1 MKKQFKRFSVFL
13 LKLLL
18 LLFIITV
25 AWTTL
30 YKFVNPPIT
39 PLMITRYFEQ
49 TGDQKSL
56 KTQWKNYDEISS
68 NMKMAVIAAEDQT
81 FPFNNGFDLNSIEEA
96 IDDRLEGGRLRGAST
111 ISQQTAKN
119 VFLWPERSWTRKV
132 LEAYFTVLIEQIWGK
147 KRILEV
153 YLNIIETGKG
163 IYGVDQAAQVYF
175 GRSAKNL
182 DIVDSAL
189 IAATLPNP
197 RLWSP
202 AKPTDYLLEREKWI
216 RGQINGLGGS
226 SYLKNIE

>member
-25 AWTTL
+25 AWATL
-30 YKFVNPPIT
+30 YKIVNPSIT
-39 PLMITRYFEQ
+39 PLMLIRYFEQ
-49 TGDQKSL
+49 PNGQRSFKAEWKS
-56 KTQWKNYDEISS
+56 YDEISN

-81 FPFNNGFDLNSIEEA
+81 FPFNNGFDFHSIEDA

-132 LEAYFTVLIEQIWGK
+132 MEAYFTVLIEQIWGK

-153 YLNIIETGKG
+153 YLNVIETGNG
-163 IYGVDQAAQVYF
+163 VYGVEQAAQVYY

-189 IAATLPNP
+189 IAAMLPNP

-202 AKPTDYLLEREKWI
+202 AKPTEYLLEREKWI

>member
-1 MKKQFKRFSVFL
+1 MKKLFKKISVFL

-18 LLFIITV
+18 LLIIISI
-25 AWTTL
+25 AWVTL

-39 PLMITRYFEQ
+39 PLMLTRYFEQ
-49 TGDQKSL
+49 DSGQRSFKAE
-56 KTQWKNYDEISS
+56 WKNYNEISN
-68 NMKMAVIAAEDQT
+68 NMKIAVIAAEDQT
-81 FPFNNGFDLNSIEEA
+81 FPFNNGFDFHSIEEA

-147 KRILEV
+147 ERILEV
-153 YLNIIETGKG
+153 YLNVIETGNG
-163 IYGVDQAAQVYF
+163 IYGVEEAAQVYY

-202 AKPTDYLLEREKWI
+202 SKPTDYLLEREKWI
-216 RGQINGLGGS
+216 REQVNGLGGT